1 MVRALPSINIL
12 LALTATLSAPA
23 PAAQGAKGNVQVKAS
38 ASKPLTLST
47 KQDLDFGQVL
57 ISGAGGTVSISMT
70 GVRTCPAGLTC
81 TGVARQAILNTT
93 GSNGWVV
100 RVQTS
105 PSDLVNSTNG
115 STIRFTPVAPATV
128 TLTNS
133 GQPGKDFGVGGSI
146 TVTPS
151 TSGGTYVGNIQ
162 VTVDYP

>member
-1 MVRALPSINIL
+1 MVRSLSPIDVL
-12 LALTATLSAPA
+12 LAFTALAGMSGTGH
-23 PAAQGAKGNVQVKAS
+23 AANVNVQVKAS
-38 ASKPLTLST
+38 ASRPLTLST

-57 ISGAGGTVSISMT
+57 ISGSGGTVSISTT
-70 GVRTCPAGLTC
+70 GARTCPTGLTC
-81 TGVARQAILNTT
+81 TGVARQAILNAS

-100 RVQTS
+100 RIQSS

-115 STIRFTPVAPATV
+115 STIRFVPAAPATV

-146 TVTPS
+146 TVLPS